1 MSSPGPSTPRQLP
14 ANHFLSLPRPT
25 FLTSAPATAPD
36 VSTLAGADYD
46 VDVRTG
52 FMPPSPPVTRL
63 PEEFAQWE
71 LTLGAT
77 LAAELQVGDKKTTTE
92 KDWERAERWRATVRN
107 LPTLSIASL
116 RSSILLLRRAHQV
129 LASIMHFYVHSAP
142 PPPPGESVHIPA
154 PIAVPLI
161 GVSHELG
168 VTPVLTYADT
178 VLWNWTLLD
187 PSRPVAVDNVSCG
200 SLFSGTPSEMHFYTV
215 SAQIELRGVEA
226 LDIMRSSLDEAFVG
240 DALAVRRISAYLDR
254 LAIVVDDVTRLMLTM
269 FDGCV
274 PAVFFN
280 DVRPWFRGSAGSG
293 RRWVYEGVPEEEAE
307 RAADLSGPSAG
318 QSTLVHAL
326 DVFLG
331 VDHTTHGPSASTP
344 QTSLRAAPT
353 FLEQMEKYMPG
364 PHQAFIHN
372 LASSAHAIRPLVLG
386 QPQQS
391 TLHTSY
397 DAAVMALKRFRDAH
411 IRIVTVYIVSQRAHA
426 ERAAREARGEVV
438 VRKVGE
444 KADIRGTGGTQ
455 LVPFLKETRA
465 ATLRTVVGKD
475 A

>member
-1 MSSPGPSTPRQLP
+1 LP
-14 ANHFLSLPRPT
+14 PNHFLSLPRPT
-25 FLTSAPATAPD
+25 LLSPSAPATAPD

-63 PEEFAQWE
+63 PAGYEHWE
-71 LTLGAT
+71 RTLD
-77 LAAELQVGDKKTTTE
+77 AALSAGLKVGDKRSTTPE
-92 KDWERAERWRATVRN
+92 DLERAERWRATVRQMQ
-107 LPTLSIASL
+107 TLDVASL

-129 LASIMHFYVHSAP
+129 LACIMHFYVHSAL
-142 PPPPGESVHIPA
+142 PPPPGETVRIPA
-154 PIAVPLI
+154 PVAVPLLA
-161 GVSHELG
+161 VSHELG
-168 VTPVLTYADT
+168 LTPILTYADT

-187 PSRPVAVDNVSCG
+187 PARPVAVDNVACG
-200 SLFSGTPSEMHFYTV
+200 SLFSRTPSEEHFYTV

-254 LAIVVDDVTRLMLTM
+254 LAVVVDDVTRLMLSM
-269 FDGCV
+269 FDGCE

-293 RRWVYEGVPEEEAE
+293 RQWVYEGVPTGEAE
-307 RAADLSGPSAG
+307 AVADLSGPSAG
-318 QSTLVHAL
+318 QSTIVHAL

-331 VDHTTHGPSASTP
+331 VDHTTHGPSSAAP
-344 QTSLRAAPT
+344 QTSLRSAPT

-372 LASSAHAIRPLVLG
+372 LASSAHPVRPLVLL
-386 QPQQS
+386 QPAGS
-391 TLHTSY
+391 PLRTSY
-397 DAAVMALKRFRDAH
+397 DAAVLALKRFRDAH
-411 IRIVTVYIVSQRAHA
+411 IRIVTVYIVSQRARA
-426 ERAAREARGEVV
+426 EREEREARGETAV
-438 VRKVGE
+438 VRGKGE

-465 ATLRTVVGKD
+465 AT
-475 A
+475 